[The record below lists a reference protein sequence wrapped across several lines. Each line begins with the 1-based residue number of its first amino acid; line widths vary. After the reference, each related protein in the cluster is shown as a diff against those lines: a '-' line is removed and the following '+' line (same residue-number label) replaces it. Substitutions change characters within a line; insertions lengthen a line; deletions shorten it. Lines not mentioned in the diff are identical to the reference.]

1 MTRRQIN
8 LYSPRSRTPVSPRQT
23 RSRPLLHRARL
34 VIPITQPPIEDGA
47 VVVADGRILDVGPFP
62 LIRRQWPEAS
72 ARDHDET
79 ALLPTLVNGH
89 AHLDL
94 SALAG
99 QVHSKKGMAEWIRS
113 LLATREQLDEDD
125 LQKARAL
132 ARDSLRAFGT
142 GIVGD
147 ITSSEIHPGGKSNEV
162 VITQTFVE
170 VFGLHCQSLEVAID
184 QLPPG
189 TRKSLANNQ
198 ENVSLAAHA
207 PYTTSATLLRQVKEW
222 GTARDK
228 IVSIHAAES
237 EEEILFLQSG
247 QGPLRDLLE
256 ERGHEPGRWEVPGC
270 GTITYLDRLGFLD
283 SHTLCVHAV
292 HVSEEELPMLQ
303 RSGAGVCLCPRS
315 NLFIGHGLPPVQ
327 QLLEAHIPCSI
338 GTDSLASNTDLNLF
352 EEMTVL
358 MEKSSIDPDVVLTMA
373 TLNGARNLGMASQ
386 YGSLEK
392 GKRWLA
398 IRVAA
403 TDSEGIVAAGREGAL
418 EWVS

>member
-1 MTRRQIN
+1 MTKKNIN
-8 LYSPRSRTPVSPRQT
+8 LYSPRPRVFQSPRQT
-23 RSRPLLHRARL
+23 RSRPVLHRARL

-47 VVVADGRILDVGPFP
+47 VVVAEGRIMDVGPFP

-79 ALLPTLVNGH
+79 ALLPALVNGH

-99 QVHSKKGMAEWIRS
+99 QIQSKGGMAEWIRS
-113 LLATREQLDEDD
+113 LLVSREQFDEDD
-125 LQKARAL
+125 LKKARAS

-147 ITSSEIHPGGKSNEV
+147 ITSSEILPEGEHNDV
-162 VITQTFVE
+162 VITHTFVE
-170 VFGLHCQSLEVAID
+170 VFGLRCQSLEVAID

-189 TRKSLANNQ
+189 ARTSLADNQ
-198 ENVSLAAHA
+198 ESVTLAAHA
-207 PYTTSATLLRQVKEW
+207 PYTTSATLLRQIKEW
-222 GTARDK
+222 GTAREK
-228 IVSIHAAES
+228 IISIHAAES
-237 EEEILFLQSG
+237 EEEILFLHSG

-256 ERGHEPGRWEVPGC
+256 ERGHEPDRWEVPGC
-270 GTITYLDRLGFLD
+270 GPITYLDRLGFLD

-292 HVSEEELPMLQ
+292 HVSEEELPILQ

-315 NLFIGHGLPPVQ
+315 NLFIGHGMPPVQ

-358 MEKSSIDPDVVLTMA
+358 MEKSSIHPDVVLTMA

-403 TDSEGIVAAGREGAL
+403 TDSEGIVAAGRQGAL